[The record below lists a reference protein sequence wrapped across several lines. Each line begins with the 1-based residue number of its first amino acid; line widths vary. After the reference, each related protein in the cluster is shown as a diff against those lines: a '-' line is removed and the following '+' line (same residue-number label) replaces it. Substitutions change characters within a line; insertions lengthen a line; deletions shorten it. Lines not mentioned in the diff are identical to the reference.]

1 MAAVNS
7 VFTLYRVKQ
16 QQKGF
21 LTMLVLTLDPR
32 AERLELTLVDGSK
45 IVILSKEK
53 VKLGIVAPKE
63 VQVERVKHLR
73 V

>member
-1 MAAVNS
+1 
-7 VFTLYRVKQ
+7 
-16 QQKGF
+16 
-21 LTMLVLTLDPR
+21 MLVLTLDPR
-32 AERLELTLVDGSK
+32 SERLELTLADGSK

-63 VQVERVKHLR
+63 VQVERVKHAS